1 MSTQLSDREQAVSV
15 RVRRGPF
22 DTDRDSRVDRF
33 MRALLRV
40 ELVEKRDDSD
50 AQRAF
55 QTSLVVSGVR
65 CLITYLLVPIVIPAA
80 SVAGLFVAPLS
91 IALCVFAAISGTIS
105 LRRFW
110 RSNHR
115 GRWMYTGF
123 MLVVYLVLGFAIVSD
138 ILGIIGRA

>member
-1 MSTQLSDREQAVSV
+1 MSTQLSDRKQEVAT
-15 RVRRGPF
+15 RVKRGPF
-22 DTDRDSRVDRF
+22 DTPSDSPLDRF

-40 ELVEKRDDSD
+40 DLVETKDDSA

-65 CLITYLLVPIVIPAA
+65 CIITYLLVPIVIPAV
-80 SVAGLFVAPLS
+80 SVAGLLVAPLS
-91 IALCVFAAISGTIS
+91 IALCVFAAVSGTIS

-123 MLVVYLVLGFAIVSD
+123 MMFVYLVLAFAIVTD
-138 ILGIIGRA
+138 ILKLAGQV

>member
-1 MSTQLSDREQAVSV
+1 MSTQLHSRKQAVST
-15 RVRRGPF
+15 RVPRGPF
-22 DTDRDSRVDRF
+22 DTPVDSPLDRF

-40 ELVEKRDDSD
+40 ELVESKDDTG

-55 QTSLVVSGVR
+55 QTSLVISGVR
-65 CLITYLLVPIVIPAA
+65 CIITYLLVPIVIPVV

-91 IALCVFAAISGTIS
+91 IALCVFAAVSGTIS

-123 MLVVYLVLGFAIVSD
+123 MFFVYLVLAFAIVTD
-138 ILGIIGRA
+138 VLKLIG

>member
-1 MSTQLSDREQAVSV
+1 MSTQLSDREQVKSA

-22 DTDRDSRVDRF
+22 DTPSDSRLDRM
-33 MRALLRV
+33 MRAILRV
-40 ELVEKRDDSD
+40 ELVEKHDDSD

-55 QTSLVVSGVR
+55 QTSLVISGVR
-65 CLITYLLVPIVIPAA
+65 CIITYLLVPIVIPAV
-80 SVAGLFVAPLS
+80 SVAGILVAPLS

-123 MLVVYLVLGFAIVSD
+123 MFFVYLVLAFAVVTD
-138 ILGIIGRA
+138 ILKLIG